1 MVFKM
6 LKIIIKYFRGLKIK
20 KKVKYCRIWVLK
32 CLMQVDWIRLFCKC
46 QIKSQNFVFFWE
58 MKKRID
64 I

>member
-32 CLMQVDWIRLFCKC
+32 CLMQVYWIRLF
-46 QIKSQNFVFFWE
+46 Q
-58 MKKRID
+58 MLDKKLEFCIFLGNEKKN
-64 I
+64 